1 MDKKLLTTLFALT
14 LTACATG
21 SDRGSSQSS
30 WLSSSNNCPA
40 GVTLKV
46 DGKATPVTVPNP
58 FAGLKNPGMEFVNG
72 HFTLG
77 LITKEAGM
85 FELRDLKTTRLQAG
99 TFTGDKFSLTLVDSP
114 YKEGACS
121 NIKYKRDS
129 KFIIEEY
136 NADTGQLKG
145 CLYGKFDCN
154 SQLVEI
160 NAAISGMI
168 P

>member
-1 MDKKLLTTLFALT
+1 MDKKLLTTLLALT

-21 SDRGSSQSS
+21 SDPSSSKS
-30 WLSSSNNCPA
+30 ILSSLSNNCPA

-46 DGKATPVTVPNP
+46 DGKTTPVTAPNP
-58 FAGLKNPGMEFVNG
+58 FAGLKNPGMEFVDG
-72 HFTLG
+72 LFTLG
-77 LITKEAGM
+77 LMTKEVGM
-85 FELRDLKTTRLQAG
+85 FDLQDLKTARLQAG
-99 TFTGDKFSLTLVDSP
+99 TFTGDKFSLTLLDSP
-114 YKEGACS
+114 FNACS

-129 KFIIEEY
+129 KLIIEEY

-154 SQLVEI
+154 SKLVEI

>member
-1 MDKKLLTTLFALT
+1 MDKKLLTTLLALT

-21 SDRGSSQSS
+21 SDPSSNQNS

-77 LITKEAGM
+77 LITKEIGM
-85 FELRDLKTTRLQAG
+85 FDLRELKTTRLQAG
-99 TFTGDKFSLTLVDSP
+99 TFTGDQFSLTLVDSP
-114 YKEGACS
+114 YEGGACRH
-121 NIKYKRDS
+121 IKYKRDS
-129 KFIIEEY
+129 KLIIEKY

-154 SQLVEI
+154 GKLVEI